1 MIKLFAKIVN
11 GPIFINLQGEFIF
24 SKVLN
29 HFLTGLVENKC
40 SKKYIEIQR
49 KKKSVIMF
57 FHSKITSYPTCF
69 LEFYEIFQGKCKITP
84 LMDYF

>member
-11 GPIFINLQGEFIF
+11 GSIFINLQGEFIF

-40 SKKYIEIQR
+40 SKNILKFKE
-49 KKKSVIMF
+49 KKPCDNVF
-57 FHSKITSYPTCF
+57 P
-69 LEFYEIFQGKCKITP
+69 FQNNILSHLLPRILRNISG
-84 LMDYF
+84 